1 MASLSLPIELLAE
14 NVLNLTN
21 PQSIT
26 ANHVHVVLYTAMMLM
41 ISPYTIPAIVTE
53 VSARFVAT
61 TTLRVLGGVRW
72 NTFN

>member
-1 MASLSLPIELLAE
+1 MVSLPLPIELLAE
-14 NVLNLTN
+14 NVLNFTN

-26 ANHVHVVLYTAMMLM
+26 ANHVHVLYTAIMLM

-61 TTLRVLGGVRW
+61 TTLRVLGGVR
-72 NTFN
+72 